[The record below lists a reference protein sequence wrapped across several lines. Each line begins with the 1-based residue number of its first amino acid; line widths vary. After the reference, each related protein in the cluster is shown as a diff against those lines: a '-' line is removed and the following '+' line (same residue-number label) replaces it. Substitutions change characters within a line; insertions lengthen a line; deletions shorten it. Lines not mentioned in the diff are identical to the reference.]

1 MVTGDNLLTAV
12 SVARDCHMIQAYQK
26 VLIGKFLRFFL
37 PYFHEKD
44 NFSTMGMLISRN
56 LFYFY
61 FPLLVEAIFDEDNEN
76 QPALVRF
83 VPTENENEVSFNDD
97 INVVIEENVQDY
109 HFAINGKSWAV
120 LRWHF
125 PHLVPKIIQ
134 RGM

>member
-12 SVARDCHMIQAYQK
+12 SVARDCHMIQAHQK
-26 VLIGKFLRFFL
+26 VLIGKSDVLTKFFSRIFF
-37 PYFHEKD
+37 FHEI
-44 NFSTMGMLISRN
+44 F
-56 LFYFY
+56 LFT
-61 FPLLVEAIFDEDNEN
+61 LVEALFDEDNEN

-83 VPTENENEVSFNDD
+83 VPTENENDEIIFDD

>member
-1 MVTGDNLLTAV
+1 MLV
-12 SVARDCHMIQAYQK
+12 SRI
-26 VLIGKFLRFFL
+26 FFL
-37 PYFHEKD
+37 
-44 NFSTMGMLISRN
+44 T
-56 LFYFY
+56 
-61 FPLLVEAIFDEDNEN
+61 LVEALFDEDNEN

-83 VPTENENEVSFNDD
+83 VPTENENDEIIFDD

-134 RGM
+134 RGMKFSLKKCTCAKVIKREVVTIFRK

>member
-1 MVTGDNLLTAV
+1 MKKNTWVFLYIKYSKFWSILMEHFV
-12 SVARDCHMIQAYQK
+12 ERK
-26 VLIGKFLRFFL
+26 PLISEECSWIFFL
-37 PYFHEKD
+37 
-44 NFSTMGMLISRN
+44 T
-56 LFYFY
+56 
-61 FPLLVEAIFDEDNEN
+61 LVEALFDEDNEN

-83 VPTENENEVSFNDD
+83 VPTENENDEIIFDD

-134 RGM
+134 RGTMNFSLVFHF